1 MSQATDY
8 LEEKILDAMATL
20 GSFDFASGTVTSGS
34 GGYIGLFTSAPSDSA
49 AGTEVSASGT
59 AYTRIQIGSAGQ
71 GSFNAAS
78 GGEIDNDAEFRWAD
92 ALADWGTIT
101 HVGLFDASTGGN
113 LLVYGQLQ
121 SSVVIELGDIFKVP
135 ANGFTIQM
143 N

>member
-71 GSFNAAS
+71 GSFNAAA

-92 ALADWGTIT
+92 ALSDWGTIT